1 MQLAAYLD
9 EVDDDPSAACKVL
22 SEVGISNV
30 VLRSAW
36 GTPLTQL
43 PDNKYGLIKTILN
56 ENNISVVAVALEN
69 HTQKVGS
76 TRLGHAV
83 HLAMYYGCKLIVP
96 FNYVVEQPK
105 LFESISVLAEIVNDT
120 SIVSPAVVAGF
131 MSGDHH
137 NIRLLYDPA
146 MLMFRFNLDPFS
158 KYWVLLKKYITA
170 VDIHDFKHGK
180 GFVPAGLGDSKLKLV
195 LNENPEWVFL
205 EPGLGRRYA
214 NLTSKKES
222 FMMALNAFNI
232 LQRLDNAKP

>member
-1 MQLAAYLD
+1 MLAAYLD
-9 EVDDDPSAACKVL
+9 EVDDDPLVACKIL
-22 SEVGISNV
+22 SETGVSNV

-36 GTPLTQL
+36 GTPLVQL
-43 PDNKYGLIKTILN
+43 SDNKHSVVKTILGDHG
-56 ENNISVVAVALEN
+56 ISVMAVALEH
-69 HTQKVGS
+69 HTQKVGP
-76 TRLGHAV
+76 TKLGHAV
-83 HLAMYYGCKLIVP
+83 HLSMYYECKLIAP
-96 FNYVVEQPK
+96 FNYVSEQPK
-105 LFESISVLAEIVNDT
+105 LFESISVLAEIINDT
-120 SIVSPAVVAGF
+120 SIVSPAIVAGF

-170 VDIHDFKHGK
+170 VDIHDFKHGR
-180 GFVPAGLGDSKLKLV
+180 GFVPAGLGDARLKLV
-195 LNENPEWVFL
+195 INENPEWMLL

-222 FMMALNAFNI
+222 FLMALNAFNI